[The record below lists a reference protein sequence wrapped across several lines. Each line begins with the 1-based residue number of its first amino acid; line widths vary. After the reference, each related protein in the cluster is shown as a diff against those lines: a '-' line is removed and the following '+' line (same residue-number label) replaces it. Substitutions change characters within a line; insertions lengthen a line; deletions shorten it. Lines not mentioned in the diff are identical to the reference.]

1 MKEMNFNLNNVPTN
15 GTTIN
20 STEAVETTKEINN
33 EAEPL
38 KIVPIADYNDEYW
51 ISNYGQVFSNKKR

>member
-1 MKEMNFNLNNVPTN
+1 MEKNFNLNNVPTQ

-20 STEAVETTKEINN
+20 STEAVVETTKVNYEY
-33 EAEPL
+33 EPL
-38 KIVPIADYNDEYW
+38 KVVPIADYNGDYW

>member
-20 STEAVETTKEINN
+20 STEAVETTN
-33 EAEPL
+33 ETEPL
-38 KIVPIADYNDEYW
+38 KIVPIADYNGEYW